1 MTRDACLSRVERIVR
16 ANEPG
21 FPVFIDVANTD
32 DYRLI
37 RETLEEYCGK
47 QMSIADFIREDVAV
61 DLGNV
66 LVEVR
71 NSIDGVLVTGLSAYL
86 HLRSKEEAVGF
97 ILDTEYCVTG
107 NGPCFVL
114 TYGMRG
120 IFTEFERNH
129 PNPCW
134 KERFF
139 VIGDNPADGYGS
151 YVFFDEELK
160 GVAGTFQGA
169 FANSLQSFIRGIDCE
184 PANWEGSCVNKTQLE
199 NLARTRRFRILRSP
213 FDLLEFCCRDMPPSV
228 KSDMGS
234 DSQWIEL
241 IPEVLEA
248 KTWTAFFRRKFGEMS
263 LEEVLASNWSRMD
276 ASARW
281 FLFLGLKASGASSPY
296 LQKVLESSLT
306 VQAFIERL
314 YSAIL
319 SVDVSASEFRRMYD
333 ERKKLLAG
341 VKDSTALKTFVE
353 LSKGAGRNRL
363 FYMTD
368 LSLDEQKAVLECLF
382 DAPEHYAGFAS
393 GEYRHIFPAL
403 ADYATRYDFSGDDG
417 KLAKYFAD
425 YRRQKVCNRVE
436 PEFLAVV
443 ADEATRRSYNLLATR
458 DSVFSKAYNA
468 ADGVKVIWVDALGA
482 EFLPYLKRKAVERG
496 LIARMSFGRA
506 NVPTITDFNK
516 LFLKDIP
523 HEVTKRLDNLKHDGD
538 EAFNNDRKL
547 PFYLIKE
554 LQILDEV
561 MDHVHGCLTAG
572 AKRVIVVS
580 DHGATRLPVVL
591 GRERLTHAMESK
603 GRHGGRCC
611 EALPTMADSIPE
623 ATKENGY
630 FVLADYNRFKGG
642 NAGQFENHGGATLE
656 EVIAPVIEFSL
667 GEVRYQ
673 AYLANPKISVVR
685 GRTATVKISVA
696 PSPQT
701 VSVRI
706 GDRVCL
712 AKPVVGATGQFE
724 ILIDEEVKTGEY
736 EIAVIADNDELADR
750 LKLVVMRGGV
760 VEKKLF

>member
-1 MTRDACLSRVERIVR
+1 MTLDECLSRVDRLVGDKG
-16 ANEPG
+16 PG
-21 FPVFIDVANTD
+21 FPVFIDVAGSD
-32 DYRLI
+32 DYRI
-37 RETLEEYCGK
+37 VREVLEQKCATPI
-47 QMSIADFIREDVAV
+47 SVADFVGGDLSI
-61 DLGNV
+61 DLGRV
-66 LVEVR
+66 LMEVR
-71 NSIDGVLVTGLSAYL
+71 NSFDGVLVTGLSAYL
-86 HLRSKEEAVGF
+86 HLRNREETLGF

-107 NGPCFVL
+107 SGPCFVL
-114 TYGMRG
+114 TYGMRNT
-120 IFTEFERNH
+120 FAEFERNH

-139 VIGDNPADGYGS
+139 VVGNSQAPAYRS
-151 YVFFDEELK
+151 YVFFDEGLK
-160 GVAGTFQGA
+160 EVAGTFRGS
-169 FANSLQSFIRGIDCE
+169 FANSLASFIRGIDCE
-184 PANWEGSCVNKTQLE
+184 PFTREGSCVTKAQLE
-199 NLARTRRFRILRSP
+199 SLGRTRRFRILRSP
-213 FDLLEFCCRDMPPSV
+213 FDLLEYCCSDIPPSV

-234 DSQWIEL
+234 DAQWIEL

-248 KTWTAFFRRKFGEMS
+248 KTWKAFFRRRFGEMS
-263 LEEVLASNWSRMD
+263 LEDVLATKWAGMD
-276 ASARW
+276 TSARW
-281 FLFLGLKASGASSPY
+281 FLFLGLKAGGASSSY

-306 VQAFIERL
+306 VQAFIDRL

-319 SVDVSASEFRRMYD
+319 SVDVGAPDFRSMYD

-353 LSKGAGRNRL
+353 LSKGAGKNRL

-368 LSLDEQKAVLECLF
+368 STLDEQKAVLECLF
-382 DAPEHYAGFAS
+382 DAPEHYAGFVS

-403 ADYATRYDFSGDDG
+403 ADYAMRYDFADDDG

-425 YRRQKVCNRVE
+425 YRRQKVCNKVE
-436 PEFLAVV
+436 PEFIEVV
-443 ADEATRRSYNLLATR
+443 AAEATRRSYNLLATR
-458 DSVFSKAYNA
+458 DSVFSKAYNVG
-468 ADGVKVIWVDALGA
+468 DGVKVIWVDALGA
-482 EFLPYLKRKAVERG
+482 EFLPYLKRKATERR
-496 LIARMSFGRA
+496 LTARMSVGRA

-516 LFLKDIP
+516 LFLKDVP
-523 HEVTKRLDNLKHDGD
+523 HEVTKRLDKLKHDGD

-554 LQILDEV
+554 LQILDDV
-561 MDHVHGCLTAG
+561 MDKVHGYLTAG

-673 AYLANPKISVVR
+673 AYLANPKVSVVR

-724 ILIDEEVKTGEY
+724 ILIDEEVKLGEY

-750 LKLVVMRGGV
+750 LKLVIMRGGV